1 MCTSPPPQPP
11 NCRPNE
17 NYYAPETAHLA
28 LITHLVQESS
38 KTQAQR
44 QIKSR
49 LQHITGVGLRTIW
62 SLSLKKSRGKGERR
76 EDVKMTWKSSL
87 MSELQWQ
94 NSNDCFPG
102 SDRGRR
108 VGSFPLT
115 ELWISNQ
122 ETLASPFSGHWRQ
135 TIATMQL
142 PIFLFSSCC
151 WNLTDK

>member
-94 NSNDCFPG
+94 NSNDCFRIWQRSSRGLFSIDWTLDFEPG
-102 SDRGRR
+102 DIGVSVFR
-108 VGSFPLT
+108 
-115 ELWISNQ
+115 
-122 ETLASPFSGHWRQ
+122 TLVPNYCNN
-135 TIATMQL
+135 ATSHL
-142 PIFLFSSCC
+142 FIFLLLLESN
-151 WNLTDK
+151 W